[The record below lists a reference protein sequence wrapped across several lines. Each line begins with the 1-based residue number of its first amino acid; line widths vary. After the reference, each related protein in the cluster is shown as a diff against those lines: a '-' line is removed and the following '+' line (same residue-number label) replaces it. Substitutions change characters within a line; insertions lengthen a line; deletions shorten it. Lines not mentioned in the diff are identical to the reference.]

1 MSKEENFKLFCELRG
16 QEVEYTN
23 YLGKWAKGTLVSWHE
38 DHDACFGIGD
48 SIGEIV
54 TTEIRPIK
62 KPEYKPWTYQT
73 ISASYVRDKSW
84 RKGFYVSVLSI
95 HDDKIIVLNGGE
107 FTHVFYTDLLE
118 DWETRDGGVCGEVV
132 GDE

>member
-1 MSKEENFKLFCELRG
+1 MSSKEENFELFCELRG
-16 QEVEYTN
+16 QEVEYF
-23 YLGKWAKGTLVSWHE
+23 YKKEWRRGTLVGYKE
-38 DHDACFGIGD
+38 GVEFCFCID
-48 SIGEIV
+48 RVEP
-54 TTEIRPIK
+54 TWLREIRPIK

-95 HDDKIIVLNGGE
+95 HDDKIIVLNGG

-118 DWETRDGGVCGEVV
+118 DWETRDGQPCGEVV
-132 GDE
+132 E